1 MARSEA
7 DPLKSRALPLLGRFL
22 PIFTDVYRFL
32 PICRTFLG
40 DFNPQQ
46 LPSRGL
52 RTLWEWKNR
61 VLLEEY
67 YSTLLY
73 STLLYFTL
81 LYFTLDVVGGTP
93 GGRALHGLFSKVACD
108 MPPTGGLLGG
118 YQGIAGD
125 YAGIFPGDPSNNLGG
140 LLDCHF
146 IGLIILHMLSS
157 KCIFFFRIRPLEE
170 LLH

>member
-1 MARSEA
+1 MRFGGLPVSCFCFSGVWA
-7 DPLKSRALPLLGRFL
+7 KSVASVSLYSTLLY
-22 PIFTDVYRFL
+22 FT
-32 PICRTFLG
+32 
-40 DFNPQQ
+40 
-46 LPSRGL
+46 
-52 RTLWEWKNR
+52 
-61 VLLEEY
+61 LL

-73 STLLYFTL
+73 STLLCSTLLYSTLLDFTLLYFTL

-157 KCIFFFRIRPLEE
+157 KCMFVFFRIRPLEE

>member
-1 MARSEA
+1 MLYST
-7 DPLKSRALPLLGRFL
+7 LL
-22 PIFTDVYRFL
+22 Y
-32 PICRTFLG
+32 
-40 DFNPQQ
+40 
-46 LPSRGL
+46 S
-52 RTLWEWKNR
+52 TL
-61 VLLEEY
+61 LY
-67 YSTLLY
+67 FTLLY

-157 KCIFFFRIRPLEE
+157 KCIFFFFEIDLWRNCYIKNAVLFEENSILPLPERLE
-170 LLH
+170 SSGWQFLKVEVSQESPRNR